1 MRALLDTNIVI
12 DYLNGV
18 PAAADTIE
26 RWRQLLISRISWLEV
41 LAGVIDTPAEAPVR
55 AFLGT
60 LRLIELTPAVAEET
74 IRARQQLRLRLPD
87 AIILATA
94 RVEGATL
101 LTRDTKHFDPS
112 WPEVREPYRL

>member
-18 PAAADTIE
+18 PAAADTLKH
-26 RWRQLLISRISWLEV
+26 WRQLLISRISWLEV
-41 LAGVIDTPAEAPVR
+41 MAGVVDTSAETPVR

-60 LRLIELTPAVAEET
+60 LRLIELTPAVAEEAL
-74 IRARQQLRLRLPD
+74 RVRRQLRLRLPD

-94 RVEGATL
+94 RVEDASL
-101 LTRDTKHFDPS
+101 LTRDTKHFDPT